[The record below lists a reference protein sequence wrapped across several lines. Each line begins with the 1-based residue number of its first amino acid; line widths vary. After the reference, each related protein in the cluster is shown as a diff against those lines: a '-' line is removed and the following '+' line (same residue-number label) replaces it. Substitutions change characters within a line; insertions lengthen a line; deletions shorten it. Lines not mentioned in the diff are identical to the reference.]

1 MQNFQRPT
9 RGISRARRILAPA
22 LAIVAL
28 TLTAQ
33 AALAVSRGAQPKPQ
47 LIVEAER
54 SPQGAKLVFKGKGWT
69 PNARIKISASRAPG
83 STNPQQFAMFER
95 RQCGEPHR
103 SQGECVQHRKH
114 GGRPERFRDLYGH
127 RFRHER
133 KGYRQGVWWCVGL
146 HVSVVS

>member
-1 MQNFQRPT
+1 MQNFQRPA

-83 STNPQQFAMFER
+83 STNAQQFGMFSADSA
-95 RQCGEPHR
+95 GNLTA
-103 SQGECVQHRKH
+103 RKVSACSTENMEDGQNDFVTFTATDSATSAKGTAKVS
-114 GGRPERFRDLYGH
+114 GGAW
-127 RFRHER
+127 
-133 KGYRQGVWWCVGL
+133 VCM
-146 HVSVVS
+146 